1 MADLLQQEKSKRHVC
16 VLPQLSVHLPC
27 TWEGRHVKEKQ
38 QLCVLFVQSSIWGI
52 TETCLFP
59 EVVLGNLG
67 GQQGAESHI
76 FKMQNPFC

>member
-1 MADLLQQEKSKRHVC
+1 M
-16 VLPQLSVHLPC
+16 
-27 TWEGRHVKEKQ
+27 KEKQ

-67 GQQGAESHI
+67 GQQGPENHI